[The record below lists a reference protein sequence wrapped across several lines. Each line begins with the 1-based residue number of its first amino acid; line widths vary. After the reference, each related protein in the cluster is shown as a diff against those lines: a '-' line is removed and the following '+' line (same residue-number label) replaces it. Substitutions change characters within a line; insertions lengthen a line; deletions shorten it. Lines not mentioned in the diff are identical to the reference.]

1 MKQVYIIR
9 HGQTDWNAEGRWQG
23 HEDVP
28 LSDEGYKQAQALA
41 KHLADVDFAAVYT
54 SDLQR
59 ARETGRALAEAT
71 GAPLV
76 VDPRLR
82 ELHLGALQGLTHAE
96 IRERYPND
104 DEQMK
109 ANYLDHV
116 VTGGESRRVMQA
128 RAYAAWQDM
137 LEQTDSRP
145 VALVSHG
152 GTIRLLL
159 LRVLDPADNEAI
171 MRLSIGN
178 TSYTVLEVADDG
190 SVHMRV
196 AADHSHL
203 TQQAADKGERL

>member
-1 MKQVYIIR
+1 
-9 HGQTDWNAEGRWQG
+9 
-23 HEDVP
+23 
-28 LSDEGYKQAQALA
+28 
-41 KHLADVDFAAVYT
+41 
-54 SDLQR
+54 
-59 ARETGRALAEAT
+59 
-71 GAPLV
+71 
-76 VDPRLR
+76 
-82 ELHLGALQGLTHAE
+82 
-96 IRERYPND
+96 
-104 DEQMK
+104 
-109 ANYLDHV
+109 
-116 VTGGESRRVMQA
+116 
-128 RAYAAWQDM
+128 
-137 LEQTDSRP
+137 

>member
-1 MKQVYIIR
+1 MKQVYVIR

-41 KHLADVDFAAVYT
+41 KHLAHVDFAAVYT

-71 GAPLV
+71 HAPLV

-109 ANYLDHV
+109 TNYLDHV

-159 LRVLDPADNEAI
+159 LRVLDPAESEAI

-178 TSYTVLEVADDG
+178 TSYTVLDVADDG
-190 SVHMRV
+190 SVQLRV
-196 AADHSHL
+196 SAEHSHL